1 MQLSSTT
8 LQKID
13 QLILHYPVKR
23 SCVLPILHLIQE
35 EKGFISK
42 DAMQWIAQK
51 LDLQPMQIYEVVT
64 FYPMFK
70 EEPLGRTHIKVCRT
84 LSCALKGSHQ
94 TCEAFQKSLNC
105 EIGHTTPEGEFTLEF
120 VECLADCA
128 NAPVVQINERMHA
141 CCTSEKAL
149 ELCKQLKEP
158 LS

>member
-13 QLILHYPVKR
+13 QLIPRYPVKR

-42 DAMQWIAQK
+42 DAMQWLAQK

-70 EEPLGRTHIKVCRT
+70 QEPLGRTHIKVCRT

-94 TCEAFQKSLNC
+94 TCKTFQEGLNC
-105 EIGHTTPEGEFTLEF
+105 QIGHTHPEGEFTLEF

-128 NAPVVQINERMHA
+128 NAPVVQINERMLA
-141 CCTSEKAL
+141 CCTPEKAL